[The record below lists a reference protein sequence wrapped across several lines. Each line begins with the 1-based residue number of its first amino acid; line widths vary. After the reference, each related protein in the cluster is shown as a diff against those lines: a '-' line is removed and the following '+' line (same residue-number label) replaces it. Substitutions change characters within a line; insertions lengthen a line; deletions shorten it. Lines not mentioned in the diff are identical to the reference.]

1 MANPNIVAVATIEGG
16 SLGWNLTDSLA
27 NLVTVSADYI
37 LKLNR
42 IVATNVDGSSAMDL
56 DVAVTLDGTNATTM
70 TGVTVTGG
78 DTTMYLA
85 STISVP
91 ADASLV
97 VSDTPIYLRAGDI
110 LKAKGSTTAKIDL
123 FISFA
128 VLID

>member
-110 LKAKGSTTAKIDL
+110 LKGKSSTTAKIDL
-123 FISFA
+123 FISFE

>member
-123 FISFA
+123 FISFE

>member
-1 MANPNIVAVATIEGG
+1 MANPNIVDVATIEGW

-27 NLVTVSADYI
+27 NLVTVATDYI
-37 LKLNR
+37 LKINR
-42 IVATNVDGSSAMDL
+42 IVATNVDGGSAMDL

-85 STISVP
+85 STISIP

-97 VSDTPIYLRAGDI
+97 VLDTPIYLRAADI

-123 FISFA
+123 FISFE

>member
-27 NLVTVSADYI
+27 NLVTVATDYI
-37 LKLNR
+37 LKINR
-42 IVATNVDGSSAMDL
+42 IVATNVDGGSAMDL
-56 DVAVTLDGTNATTM
+56 DVAVTIGAPTAM

-78 DTTMYLA
+78 DATVYLA
-85 STISVP
+85 STISIP

-97 VSDTPIYLRAGDI
+97 VLDTPIYLRETDI

-123 FISFA
+123 FISFE

>member
-1 MANPNIVAVATIEGG
+1 MANPNIVSVATIEGG

-27 NLVTVSADYI
+27 NLVTTAADYI
-37 LKLNR
+37 LKINR
-42 IVATNVDGSSAMDL
+42 IVACNVDGSSAMDL
-56 DVAVTLDGTNATTM
+56 DLAITLAAPTAM

-78 DTTMYLA
+78 DSTVYLA

-91 ADASLV
+91 ADSALV

-110 LKAKGSTTAKIDL
+110 LKGKSSTTAKIDL
-123 FISFA
+123 FISFE

>member
-27 NLVTVSADYI
+27 NLVTVANEYI
-37 LKLNR
+37 LKINR
-42 IVATNVDGSSAMDL
+42 IVATNVDGGSAMDL

-85 STISVP
+85 STISIP

-97 VSDTPIYLRAGDI
+97 VLDTPIYLRAADI

-123 FISFA
+123 FISFE